1 MNSLQQ
7 VIYGTYLNDRLFFF
21 QDYKYRNLLA
31 AVSLWAPMESNEP

>member
-7 VIYGTYLNDRLFFF
+7 VIYGMWMIACVF

-31 AVSLWAPMESNEP
+31 AVSLWAPKESNEP